1 MLPGP
6 RGHPRRGEATIG
18 QGLAASKWNEA
29 GAHAAQGLEPPK
41 RGGLQW
47 GRARC
52 PPTRGLRWGG
62 LRYPQPP
69 AMLGYLQPRLSP
81 CESVQRTPTTAG
93 LFMLQRGRQRRS
105 GPGRHRP
112 PHPAGPRAG
121 LGPTPPPPPH
131 PAAPVGHSQ
140 AFPCPPCVPPPPRP
154 VRVLQVLLQRPL
166 HTAGHRAPFPPPRAH
181 FRPYFRP
188 PRPAPGSGVTH
199 VTRADGGSA
208 GSKDLAAPRRPPG
221 LPRGERRV
229 QPKLLPPLCPRP
241 PGPGPSRG
249 SLQ

>member
-18 QGLAASKWNEA
+18 QSLVASKWKGV
-29 GAHAAQGLEPPK
+29 GAHAGQGLEPPK

-47 GRARC
+47 G
-52 PPTRGLRWGG
+52 G
-62 LRYPQPP
+62 LRYPPP
-69 AMLGYLQPRLSP
+69 PVMLGYLQPRLSP

-93 LFMLQRGRQRRS
+93 LFMLQEGDNGGQGREDTTA
-105 GPGRHRP
+105 P
-112 PHPAGPRAG
+112 PAGPRAG
-121 LGPTPPPPPH
+121 LGPTPPSPGGPH
-131 PAAPVGHSQ
+131 TASPSPVPRAS
-140 AFPCPPCVPPPPRP
+140 PPPPRP

-166 HTAGHRAPFPPPRAH
+166 HTAGHRAPLSHPH

-208 GSKDLAAPRRPPG
+208 GSKGLAAPP
-221 LPRGERRV
+221 V
-229 QPKLLPPLCPRP
+229 
-241 PGPGPSRG
+241 
-249 SLQ
+249 